1 VVEEDQE
8 EEAIGEEVISEK
20 IVILEMTGTTIELE
34 S

>member
-1 VVEEDQE
+1 VVEEDLE